1 MQKNTKSQIE
11 SSLLLG
17 GQALRKR
24 FPLKYGWLFLLLAF
38 VVLWVMFSNPNV
50 ADHITGKLAQ
60 LKNKVPTTEALIP
73 TTRTLKR
80 PTEPPKPT
88 SFCSFHSVL
97 PEDALELEF
106 LKNYITW
113 PETPSVPANFC
124 LNDTSHPAHSTFTI
138 LPRDGGGSWHVG
150 DQLEVLIKINDFLGR
165 PKKSGGDVL
174 FARLHNRTVQAG
186 VVGKVFDHRNGSYT
200 AVFSLLWE
208 GSAQVEVTLVHSS
221 EAVTVLERVN
231 LEKPGRIFFQSLFRS
246 GSVTED
252 TNCNVCLKA
261 PPEQLCN
268 FTDTHTGEPWFCYKP
283 KTLKCEHRVSHAF
296 KGFVPHP
303 TGNEAKLFQSGV
315 NLKVSI
321 PSSGSSNITIL
332 PKLKVPNE
340 TVPVNMSEAMRGAG
354 PVGYYYQ
361 GVWRALDGTTV
372 HQFNNATAISQCLK
386 GKVLHLYGDSTVR
399 QWFEFLIAKAPDLKK
414 FDLKTPPK
422 TGPFMALD
430 YKNNILLTF
439 RCHGPPLRA
448 PLLPVSQFH
457 FVANELDSVVGGT
470 NTVVIFGVWAH
481 FGVYP
486 VEVYIRRLLSIRRA
500 VVRLLTRAPGTLVI
514 IRTGNPK
521 KLTLRESLTTDDYYA
536 LQRDK
541 ILRAIFKEVNVR
553 LLDAWE
559 MTQAHYLPHD
569 LHPPQPIIKN
579 MIDVILSHICSQR

>member
-1 MQKNTKSQIE
+1 MQKNTESQIE

-24 FPLKYGWLFLLLAF
+24 FSLKYGWIFLLLAF
-38 VVLWVMFSNPNV
+38 CVLWVMFSNPNI
-50 ADHITGKLAQ
+50 ADHIVAKLAE
-60 LKNKVPTTEALIP
+60 LKKVPTTEALIP
-73 TTRTLKR
+73 TTRTLKG

-113 PETPSVPANFC
+113 PETPSVPDNFS
-124 LNDTSHPAHSTFTI
+124 LTDTSHAAHSTFTI

-150 DQLEVLIKINDFLGR
+150 DQLEVLIKINDFNGR
-165 PKKSGGDVL
+165 PKKSGGDVV
-174 FARLHNRTVQAG
+174 FARLHNPTVHAG
-186 VVGKVFDHRNGSYT
+186 VVGKVFDHHNGSYT
-200 AVFSLLWE
+200 AVFPLLWE

-221 EAVTVLERVN
+221 EAVTVLDRVN
-231 LEKPGRIFFQSLFRS
+231 QEEPGRIFFQSLFHS
-246 GSVTED
+246 GSVTEA

-268 FTDTHTGEPWFCYKP
+268 FTDTRTREPWFCYKP
-283 KTLKCEHRVSHAF
+283 KTLKCEHRITHAF
-296 KGFVPHP
+296 KGYVPQP
-303 TGNEAKLFQSGV
+303 TAKEAKLFQSGV
-315 NLKVSI
+315 NLKTSI
-321 PSSGSSNITIL
+321 QSSEPSRISIL
-332 PKLKVPNE
+332 PKLKVLNE
-340 TVPVNMSEAMRGAG
+340 TVPVNMSGEAMRAN
-354 PVGYYYQ
+354 PAGYYYQ
-361 GVWRALDGTTV
+361 GAWRALDGTSV

-399 QWFEFLIAKAPDLKK
+399 QWFEFLIAKVPDLKK
-414 FDLKTPPK
+414 FDLKTPPQ
-422 TGPFMALD
+422 TGPLMALD

-448 PLLPVSQFH
+448 YTLPVSQFH
-457 FVANELDSVVGGT
+457 FVANELDSVVGGA

-500 VVRLLTRAPGTLVI
+500 VVRLLTRAPDTLVV

-521 KLTLRESLTTDDYYA
+521 RLTLRESLTTDDYYA

-541 ILRAIFKEVNVR
+541 ILRAIFKEVNVK

-579 MIDVILSHICSQR
+579 MIDVILSHICPQR

>member
-11 SSLLLG
+11 LSLLLG

-24 FPLKYGWLFLLLAF
+24 FPLKYGWLVLLLAV
-38 VVLWVMFSNPNV
+38 VVLWIMFSNPNV
-50 ADHITGKLAQ
+50 ADHIAGKLAQ

-252 TNCNVCLKA
+252 ANCNVCLKA

-296 KGFVPHP
+296 KGLVPHP

-321 PSSGSSNITIL
+321 PSSGSSKITIL

-340 TVPVNMSEAMRGAG
+340 TVPVNMSAMRGAG
-354 PVGYYYQ
+354 PAGYYYQ
-361 GVWRALDGTTV
+361 GAWRALDGTTV

-399 QWFEFLIAKAPDLKK
+399 QWIEFLIAKVPDLKK

-422 TGPFMALD
+422 TGPLMALD

-448 PLLPVSQFH
+448 PPLPVSQFH

-500 VVRLLTRAPGTLVI
+500 VVRLLTRAPDTLVI

>member
-24 FPLKYGWLFLLLAF
+24 FLLKIGWIFLLLVF
-38 VVLWVMFSNPNV
+38 VVLWVMFSNPNI
-50 ADHITGKLAQ
+50 ADHFAGKLAE
-60 LKNKVPTTEALIP
+60 KKVPTTEALIP

-80 PTEPPKPT
+80 PIEPPKQT

-97 PEDALELEF
+97 PEDVLELEF
-106 LKNYITW
+106 LKNHITW
-113 PETPSVPANFC
+113 PETPSVPANFY
-124 LNDTSHPAHSTFTI
+124 LQDTSHPAHSTFTI

-150 DQLEVLIKINDFLGR
+150 DQLKVLIKINDFLGR

-174 FARLHNRTVQAG
+174 FGRLHDPTVHAG

-208 GSAQVEVTLVHSS
+208 GSAQVE
-221 EAVTVLERVN
+221 E
-231 LEKPGRIFFQSLFRS
+231 
-246 GSVTED
+246 
-252 TNCNVCLKA
+252 

-283 KTLKCEHRVSHAF
+283 KTLKCEHRVIHAF
-296 KGFVPHP
+296 KGFVPQP

-321 PSSGSSNITIL
+321 PSLGSSNITIL
-332 PKLKVPNE
+332 PKLKVPNK
-340 TVPVNMSEAMRGAG
+340 TVPDNVSGEATRAS

-361 GVWRALDGTTV
+361 GAWRPLDGTTV
-372 HQFNNATAISQCLK
+372 HQFNDATAISQCLK

-399 QWFEFLIAKAPDLKK
+399 QWFEFLIAKVPDLKK
-414 FDLKTPPK
+414 FDLKTPPQ
-422 TGPFMALD
+422 TGPLMALD

-448 PLLPVSQFH
+448 FPLPVSQFH
-457 FVANELDSVVGGT
+457 FVANELDNVVGGT

-500 VVRLLTRAPGTLVI
+500 VVRLLTRAPDTLVV

-521 KLTLRESLTTDDYYA
+521 RLTLRESLTTDDYYA

-541 ILRAIFKEVNVR
+541 ILRAIFKKVNVR

-579 MIDVILSHICSQR
+579 MLDVILSHICPQR